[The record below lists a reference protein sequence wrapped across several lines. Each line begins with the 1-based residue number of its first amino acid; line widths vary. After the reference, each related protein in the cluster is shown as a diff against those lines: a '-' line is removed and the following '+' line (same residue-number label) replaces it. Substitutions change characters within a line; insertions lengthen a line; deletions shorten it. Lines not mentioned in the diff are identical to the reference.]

1 MTEEAEEE
9 PKYLKH
15 VDFWMEEDLVN
26 DFDDVI
32 RDKGFSTRAAAIR
45 YAMIEQ
51 MKRWKAK

>member
-1 MTEEAEEE
+1 MSEQE

-15 VDFWMEEDLVN
+15 VDFWMEEDLVS